1 MNKLTEKNKKTG
13 IKSMKLK
20 LVLTFLSMNILTLLA
35 ISFAVGISAYRV
47 ISAENNMKLI
57 NASEKNSMEI
67 DGWLAVQGQI
77 ISEVTDS
84 LGTQEVMDRDKTL
97 EYLTLKTE
105 SNPYVLDVYMG
116 FEDKSFLDGSG
127 WKAPADYDC
136 TSRAWYINAK
146 EKGTL
151 IYGTPSMDVT
161 TGEMVMVI
169 SKPVTIGGSFA
180 GVVGVD
186 VNLGTLNEIAQKSV
200 TSPDSYAFLTD
211 DQDNIMIHP
220 NKEYMPE
227 EETSHNLKEAL
238 GVNSADIVSRIAQ
251 NSQLTT
257 KKDYD
262 GNLRHFVMT
271 EIKTTN
277 WKFGIAVSDSEY
289 IKPVHNLLR
298 VLILCSLLTSLFVA
312 FISYLVGG
320 RNAKP
325 IISLTAAIC
334 KQAGLDFSHDSQAA
348 FLKYEKRR
356 DEIGIIT
363 NSLLTMENNVRQLLI
378 QTSDAVSQVSS
389 TAEELSASS
398 RQSAAAADEVSG
410 TINRI
415 AQGTAEQAGNM
426 SAGTLS
432 LQDLSNLIDSDKN
445 HLDYLADE
453 TRQVNQLIKKGLDD
467 VATLSLRAQAN
478 GQSVS
483 TAYKS
488 IQKANESSEKISEA
502 SSFISS
508 VAAQT
513 NLLALNAAIEA
524 ARAGENGKGF
534 AIVAEEIRRLA
545 EQSTDSAKTIH
556 DIIKSLQEDAAIA
569 AKEMEEADSLVREQS
584 QSVKETELNFN
595 EISAAIRSAGDA
607 VHSLNESG
615 SRMNLR
621 KDEVFYNIGNLSA
634 AADETAAALQ
644 ETAAAMEEATASSEE
659 IANASE
665 NLSTITAELQLLI
678 NKFKV

>member
-1 MNKLTEKNKKTG
+1 MNKLTEKNKTG
-13 IKSMKLK
+13 LKSMKLK
-20 LVLTFLSMNILTLLA
+20 LVLTFLSMNLLTLLA
-35 ISFAVGISAYRV
+35 ISFTVGIFAYRI
-47 ISAENNMKLI
+47 ISAENSMKLI
-57 NASEKNSMEI
+57 NASEKNSIEI
-67 DGWLAVQGQI
+67 DGWLSLQGQI
-77 ISEVTDS
+77 INEVTDS
-84 LGTQEVMDRDKTL
+84 IGIQNVLDRDKTL

-116 FEDKSFLDGSG
+116 FDDKSFLDGSG
-127 WKAPADYDC
+127 WEVPEDYDC
-136 TSRAWYINAK
+136 TSRTWYINAK

-169 SKPVTIGGSFA
+169 SKPVTIGGKFA

-200 TSPDSYAFLTD
+200 TSPNSYAFLTD

-220 NKEYMPE
+220 NMDYMPDG
-227 EETSHNLKEAL
+227 ETSLRLEEAL
-238 GVNSADIVSRIAQ
+238 GVNSAAILSKIAQ
-251 NSQLTT
+251 NNQLFT

-271 EIKTTN
+271 EIQSTN

-289 IKPVHNLLR
+289 IKPVHKLFK
-298 VLILCSLLTSLFVA
+298 VLILCSLLTLLIVA
-312 FISYLVGG
+312 FISYLVGVK
-320 RNAKP
+320 NAKP
-325 IISLTAAIC
+325 IISLTAAIQ
-334 KQAGLDFSHDSQAA
+334 KQANLDFSHDSQAS

-378 QTSDAVSQVSS
+378 QTSDTVSQVSA
-389 TAEELSASS
+389 TAEELTASS
-398 RQSAAAADEVSG
+398 RQSAAAADEVSR

-415 AQGTAEQAGNM
+415 AEGTSEQAGNM
-426 SAGTLS
+426 NAGTMS

-445 HLDYLADE
+445 HLVYLADE
-453 TRQVNQLIKKGLDD
+453 TRQVSELIQKGLDA
-467 VATLSLRAQAN
+467 VNVLSIRAKAN
-478 GQSVS
+478 GQTVN

-556 DIIKSLQEDAAIA
+556 DIIKSLQDDAALA
-569 AKEMEEADSLVREQS
+569 SKKMEEADALVREQA
-584 QSVKETELNFN
+584 QSVKETERNFK
-595 EISAAIRSAGDA
+595 EISTAMLSAGDA

-615 SRMNLR
+615 NRMNLR
-621 KDEVFYNIGNLSA
+621 KDEVFYNIRNLSA
-634 AADETAAALQ
+634 TSDETAAGIQ

-665 NLSTITAELQLLI
+665 NLSRITAELQLLI